1 MNTITTARPA
11 SALVAYMQFL
21 HIRWL
26 AFVATI
32 FAFLANNMASAQ
44 ATPDELLRE
53 MDGRASVFCSY
64 VNVLPNSKWVKLGG
78 LIFFLIGMILLIFG
92 GRGGN
97 VYLLRGIGAVILIPS
112 GIAIAK
118 AFGLVC

>member
-1 MNTITTARPA
+1 MNTITTVRPA

-26 AFVATI
+26 AFVAAI

-44 ATPDELLRE
+44 ATPDELLKE